1 MNNNLL
7 LHKGFILWLKSPV
20 LSNKVIKTFSYFKE
34 NVRYFQKIPM
44 LGGYSTARGCQ
55 HFKKKA
61 FKIDCIQD
69 SISTRSERH

>member
-55 HFKKKA
+55 HF
-61 FKIDCIQD
+61 
-69 SISTRSERH
+69 